1 MGHAL
6 VRRRGPSGPALH
18 LDADHRAARRA
29 GPVLRVAAR
38 QQGERRGHLAGP
50 GQHGGGAV
58 GARPPQPVPVRLVV
72 VGEHRHAGLRR
83 DVVQPCKPHGRLR
96 LGVDRAVDHVTVH
109 GEGDRDDVGPAARA
123 HRGQARHGRGS
134 EPPPRLARLQVQLP
148 SSPTAALLAYRCLS
162 LTAALPLTVPRAQ
175 PARTHQRSASPAR
188 LGSSHPPPNVSPGQI
203 FPSPSLARR
212 HTVGSTA
219 VMPSHPLLAGRYR
232 LESQIA
238 AGGVGEVWRAEDVV
252 LTRPVAVKLLRA
264 EFAGHAET
272 LVRFRAEARH
282 AGALS
287 HPAIARVYDYGDPV
301 PPHPAFLVMELVDG
315 PSLAAVLAAGPLDAD
330 QTIDV
335 VAQVATGLQAAHAA
349 ALVHRDI
356 KPANLLIAAD
366 GQVKITDF
374 GIAHVAGSVPV
385 TRTGTVMGTPAY
397 LAPERVSG
405 ASATPASDLYSLGV
419 VAYECLAGAQPFTG
433 KPLEVAA
440 SHRDLPLPP
449 FPHAVPADVAQ
460 LVAELTA
467 KNPAARPA
475 SAQEVAARA
484 AGLRED
490 MAGGVGGAAA
500 GWLYSVP
507 DTVADIP
514 APAAAVRLNPALG
527 WKAERPEPA
536 FQAQRARRVRRHQQA
551 ERAPRGRR

>member
-1 MGHAL
+1 
-6 VRRRGPSGPALH
+6 
-18 LDADHRAARRA
+18 
-29 GPVLRVAAR
+29 
-38 QQGERRGHLAGP
+38 
-50 GQHGGGAV
+50 
-58 GARPPQPVPVRLVV
+58 
-72 VGEHRHAGLRR
+72 
-83 DVVQPCKPHGRLR
+83 
-96 LGVDRAVDHVTVH
+96 
-109 GEGDRDDVGPAARA
+109 
-123 HRGQARHGRGS
+123 
-134 EPPPRLARLQVQLP
+134 
-148 SSPTAALLAYRCLS
+148 
-162 LTAALPLTVPRAQ
+162 
-175 PARTHQRSASPAR
+175 
-188 LGSSHPPPNVSPGQI
+188 
-203 FPSPSLARR
+203 
-212 HTVGSTA
+212 
-219 VMPSHPLLAGRYR
+219 MPSHPLLAGRYR
-232 LESQIA
+232 LEGQIA
-238 AGGVGEVWRAEDVV
+238 TGGVGEVWRAEDTV

-264 EFAGHAET
+264 EFAGHAEMQE
-272 LVRFRAEARH
+272 RFRAEARH

-287 HPAIARVYDYGDPV
+287 HPAIARVYDYCGPA
-301 PPHPAFLVMELVDG
+301 PEHPAFLVMELVDG
-315 PSLAAVLAAGPLDAD
+315 PSLAAVLADGPLGAA
-330 QTIDV
+330 QAMDV
-335 VAQVATGLQAAHAA
+335 VAQVASGLQTAHAA

-356 KPANLLIAAD
+356 KPANLLLAAD

-514 APAAAVRLNPALG
+514 APAAAVRLNPTLG

-536 FQAQRARRVRRHQQA
+536 VRAQRARRVRRHQQA
-551 ERAPRGRR
+551 ERAPRGQRPPQAGRPRRPRGRWRIAGAASVAVAAVAATALVALALSPRPARTPVAAGPTGPATQPPAAPSAPVTRSPSSAPSTPSAPAAVEVTAASLIGEPLGQVRQQLQMLGLSVRVQKHRSHRETGTVLAVMPNGKVRPASTIVVTVALMLDQGDNHHHHHHGDGGGQTSPAAGTVANVAARPSGG